1 MNYQQIYPTDPL
13 RKHVCYFWMLE
24 DDSLEFSD
32 KTAPYTKN
40 GSANLEKCLGIL
52 SEWGVANNHH
62 KIFDQFQ
69 EAVRRGRVGDVIPSR
84 FS

>member
-32 KTAPYTKN
+32 KTF
-40 GSANLEKCLGIL
+40 
-52 SEWGVANNHH
+52 
-62 KIFDQFQ
+62 KIMSDGLPGLIFQ
-69 EAVRRGRVGDVIPSR
+69 ENKKAFLDKGNKKLPQL
-84 FS
+84 FLY